1 MNYSIK
7 FKGRALQS
15 LSPGQKGLVL
25 MKIFLKLDD
34 SNKPLLIDQPEDNLD
49 NKSVYKDL
57 VEDLKAVKKK
67 RQIIIATHNP
77 NLVINT
83 DSEQV
88 IVAKYEES
96 KDNKEPRITYISG
109 ALEDRKIKESVC
121 DILEGGDIAFMKR
134 EKRYNL

>member
-1 MNYSIK
+1 
-7 FKGRALQS
+7 
-15 LSPGQKGLVL
+15 

-34 SNKPLLIDQPEDNLD
+34 SKKPLLIDQPEDNLD
-49 NKSVYKDL
+49 NKSVFKDL
-57 VEDLKAVKKK
+57 VDDLKAVKKK

-96 KDNKEPRITYISG
+96 EDDEKPRITYISG
-109 ALEDRKIKESVC
+109 ALEDKSIKEYVC

-134 EKRYNL
+134 ERRYRL

>member
-1 MNYSIK
+1 
-7 FKGRALQS
+7 
-15 LSPGQKGLVL
+15 
-25 MKIFLKLDD
+25 MKIFLKLDE

-57 VEDLKAVKKK
+57 VNDLKEIKKK

-88 IVAKYEES
+88 IVAKFEEDANNS
-96 KDNKEPRITYISG
+96 PKISYISG
-109 ALEDRKIKESVC
+109 ALEDINIKNMVC

-134 EKRYNL
+134 EKRYSLKVEER